1 MIRKSKVSWYFF
13 FLFTSCLML
22 LSSCSSPE
30 SKAKSVI
37 ENWMAREV
45 IIPHNI
51 IFKSI
56 TTDTISKY
64 IFNHSYKILVYV
76 DSVGCTGCR
85 LGLVDWKAFID
96 RCQSKGYDVGFLF
109 VIQSSDYTKFE
120 QKLEIEK
127 FTYPVIYDLTDK
139 FNSLNKFPEDDKF
152 RTFLLDKD
160 NKVVLIGSPIRSEKI
175 WKLYIDVLS
184 KTKNAVFSRET
195 YLKLS
200 NRMTT
205 VKINQDSICLGK
217 FNRQIIK
224 RVSFFIKNT
233 GSTPMIIQ
241 NVNTSCGCTVAKYD
255 KKPILQGETT
265 TVVLEYKPNSLGY
278 FSKTADV
285 VCNVPKGFVRLK
297 ISGEVVDK

>member
-1 MIRKSKVSWYFF
+1 
-13 FLFTSCLML
+13 
-22 LSSCSSPE
+22 
-30 SKAKSVI
+30 
-37 ENWMAREV
+37 MAREV